1 MFSTKAQVTLI
12 LHTARSKNEMN
23 MAVDKWIKCL
33 KFIDLVSP
41 VKLNSF
47 CPHSIHR
54 KHTIMQDTNIHSHNY
69 IQLSLQGLWNLM
81 FIRHVFE

>member
-33 KFIDLVSP
+33 KFVDLVSP

-54 KHTIMQDTNIHSHNY
+54 KHDNAGYKYTLSQLHSTKSARFVEFNVY
-69 IQLSLQGLWNLM
+69 
-81 FIRHVFE
+81 